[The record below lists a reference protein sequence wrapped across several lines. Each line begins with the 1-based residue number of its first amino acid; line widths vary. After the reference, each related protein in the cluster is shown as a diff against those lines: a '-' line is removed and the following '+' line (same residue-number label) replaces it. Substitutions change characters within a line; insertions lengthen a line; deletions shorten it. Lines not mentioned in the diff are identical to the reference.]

1 MSTQVEFMQTW
12 ELDSLLP
19 HPESDEFRAG
29 FEEFRSELD
38 RLAERSETL
47 PSPEGSNGSVQ
58 EWAAFLREIELVSAR
73 GADLRAFVG
82 CHAAADAQNK
92 TFQRLEAQIASL
104 EPAYERILTNIEYAL
119 CGVSDATFKRFVQA
133 DASLAEIS
141 FYLYDR
147 RRNAELRLP
156 KDQELLAAD
165 LAVDGLHAWG
175 RLYDRISSELRIRVM
190 ERGEVVEKSP
200 GQVQLDSVERSVR
213 QNNFFAADKAWTDI
227 ADTCADALN
236 HIAGTRLTLYRRLG
250 LEDHLEVPLRQNRM
264 RRESLAAMWSAV
276 AMRKSTLL
284 EYMNAKARLLGLN
297 KLAWYDVLAP
307 VAQPAVAPA
316 LSYQQA
322 CHWVLAAFGQFSPD
336 LGSFAEAALRDRWV
350 EAENRA
356 GKRQGGFC
364 TTLPLAQQS
373 RIFMTFTNSQDS
385 MSTLAH
391 ELGHAYHSW
400 VLRDRSVLLRDCPMC
415 LAETAS
421 MFAENVLGEERLR
434 SPSSRNEE
442 LSILDQMLSDAVLS
456 LMNIHARFIFEENL
470 YTRRAEGELE
480 AATLSELMLA
490 AQREAYQDGLAE
502 EGWYPNFWIS
512 KLHFYISQ
520 LSFYN
525 FPYTVGYLLSLGLYA
540 LATESSGDFPAR
552 FRALLLASGCQD
564 TEEAVSST
572 LGHDLTDA
580 AFWNRALDVVDKR
593 IARFL
598 ELSQNS

>member
-1 MSTQVEFMQTW
+1 MSTQVELTQTW

-19 HPESDEFRAG
+19 HPESDEFLAG
-29 FEEFRSELD
+29 FEAFRGEVD

-47 PSPEGSNGSVQ
+47 PAPDRSDGSAE
-58 EWAAFLREIELVSAR
+58 EWAAFLRDIESVSGR

-104 EPAYERILTNIEYAL
+104 DPAYERILTNIEYAL
-119 CGVSDATFKRFVQA
+119 CGISDEAFERFVQA
-133 DASLAEIS
+133 DESLAEIS

-175 RLYDRISSELRIRVM
+175 RLYDRISGELRIRVM
-190 ERGEVVEKSP
+190 ERGEVVEKSV

-213 QNNFFAADKAWTDI
+213 QNNFFAADKAWNKI

-236 HIAGTRLTLYRRLG
+236 HIAGTRLTLYRRIG
-250 LEDHLEVPLRQNRM
+250 LEDHLEVPLRRNRM
-264 RRESLAAMWSAV
+264 RRESLAAMWTAV
-276 AMRKSTLL
+276 AARKSTLL
-284 EYMNAKARLLGLN
+284 EYMSAKARMLGLR

-322 CHWVLAAFGQFSPD
+322 CDNVLAAFGQFSPE
-336 LGSFAEAALRDRWV
+336 LGRFADTALRDRWV

-364 TTLPLAQQS
+364 TTLPTAQQS
-373 RIFMTFTNSQDS
+373 RIFMTFTSSQDS
-385 MSTLAH
+385 MATLAH

-400 VLRDRSVLLRDCPMC
+400 VLRDRSVLLQNYPMC

-421 MFAENVLGEERLR
+421 TFAENVLGEERLR
-434 SPSSRNEE
+434 STTSQTEE
-442 LSILDQMLSDAVLS
+442 LSILDQMLSDAVMF
-456 LMNIHARFIFEENL
+456 LMNIHARFLFEENI
-470 YTRRAEGELE
+470 YTQRAEGELE
-480 AATLSELMLA
+480 TATLSELMLA
-490 AQREAYQDGLAE
+490 AQREAYQNGLAD

-512 KLHFYISQ
+512 KLHFYISE

-540 LATESSGDFPAR
+540 MATDSVEDFPTK
-552 FRALLLASGCQD
+552 FRALLLASGNQE

-572 LGHDLTDA
+572 LGHDLTDP
-580 AFWNRALDVVDKR
+580 AFWNRALDVVDNR

-598 ELSQNS
+598 ELSQNA